1 MGGRTRAEASEVAGY
16 LEEVRRRVGEIVDA
30 IGVYVGGS
38 VALEGYQSGHS
49 DLDVAVVT
57 PDPLAWPVKDAFVS
71 RLRHEAL
78 ACPARGLELVVY
90 SAEDAAST
98 SVAPSFQLN
107 LNTGAGMRS
116 RVDFDPQPA
125 DGHWFAIDRA
135 ILREHGVVLEGAPP
149 RDVFGEIPRRFLL
162 SVVAE
167 SLRWFVDN
175 EASTTDTVLNACRA
189 LRFASTGEWSSK
201 PSAGRWALDQVTDR
215 DVVQAALAAWTGDP
229 PPGEEEARRLVA
241 SVLEQIER
249 IQTAER
255 LTLVEG

>member
-1 MGGRTRAEASEVAGY
+1 MARY
-16 LEEVRRRVGEIVDA
+16 LDEVRRRVNGILDVV
-30 IGVYVGGS
+30 GVYVGGS
-38 VALEGYQSGHS
+38 VALDAYQPGHS

-57 PDPLAWPVKDAFVS
+57 PGPLPWPVKSAFVT

-78 ACPARGLELVVY
+78 NCPARGLELVVY

-116 RVDFDPQPA
+116 RVDFVPDPGE
-125 DGHWFAIDRA
+125 GHWFAIDRA

-149 RDVFGEIPRRFLL
+149 REVFGEIPRRLL
-162 SVVAE
+162 VSVVAE
-167 SLRWFVDN
+167 GLRWFVDN

-201 PSAGRWALDQVTDR
+201 PSAGWWALDQVRDR
-215 DVVQAALAAWTGDP
+215 DVVEAALAAWTDGR
-229 PPGEEEARRLVA
+229 PPGGEETRRLVDA
-241 SVLEQIER
+241 VLEQIDR
-249 IQTAER
+249 MQSADR
-255 LTLVEG
+255 LTLVPR